1 MSSVCKRWCR
11 VTQDESLWRRLDLG
25 LSTVPPGVAGQII
38 SRGCSVLRLARA
50 TMKQPIFSSD
60 VTNLPTFPCGDL
72 SMSRLQFLDLSSTAL
87 MVPCLEL
94 LLNHCNLLKN
104 LSLEMCLVSDI
115 VCAAISGNSNLSVL
129 HMGMVRGLTS
139 SGLTK

>member
-1 MSSVCKRWCR
+1 MFKWLAKSSLAKCSRVCKRWCR

-25 LSTVPPGVAGQII
+25 VATVPPGVAGQVL

-50 TMKQPIFSSD
+50 TMQQPIFRSE
-60 VTNLPTFPCGDL
+60 VTHLSTFPRGDL
-72 SMSRLQFLDLSSTAL
+72 TMARLQFLDLSSAAL

-94 LLNHCNLLKN
+94 LLTHCSLLRN

-115 VCAAISGNSNLSVL
+115 VCMAIA
-129 HMGMVRGLTS
+129 GL
-139 SGLTK
+139 KK